1 MAVIRKR
8 RRRDGSIAFQAI
20 VRRAGYP
27 ERTETFDD
35 ERKARD
41 WATMI
46 EGSMIEGRHFRGSE
60 GKRRTLA
67 DAIDRYIEF
76 EVPKKRDG
84 EMHSTT
90 LKWWKKQLGQT
101 KLADLTRPTVRQYRD
116 KLLKVTHR
124 GRPLSNARVNRY
136 VACLRHLFTVA
147 ISEWEWATFNPA
159 KGIKPLPEGQGRI
172 RSLSDEERQALLAE
186 TAKDA
191 TLHLF
196 VLIALSTACRAG
208 ELQRLEWRDVDL
220 KAGRLLF
227 RKTKNEQPRTAWI
240 SGTALNLLK
249 EHAKV
254 RKLKGGLVFESQA
267 TTKRR
272 AKGERLYD
280 YHRPF
285 RAAVD
290 AAGIVDFRFHDL
302 RHSAATYLAQAGA
315 TEQQLKAI
323 GGWKSNIVS
332 RYVHL
337 AAEDAKAALEKLAER
352 VEK

>member
-1 MAVIRKR
+1 MATIRKR
-8 RRRDGSIAFQAI
+8 RRRDGSVAFQAI

-35 ERKARD
+35 ERKARE

-67 DAIDRYIEF
+67 EAIDRYIEF

-84 EMHSTT
+84 EMHRTT
-90 LKWWKKQLGQT
+90 LRWWKEQIGKT
-101 KLADLTRPTVRQYRD
+101 KLADVTRPMVRQYRD
-116 KLLKVTHR
+116 KLMKVTHR
-124 GRPLSNARVNRY
+124 GKPLSNARVNRY

-172 RSLSDEERQALLAE
+172 RTLSDDERKALLAE
-186 TAKDA
+186 TQKDRV
-191 TLHLF
+191 LHLF

-208 ELQRLEWRDVDL
+208 ELQKLEWRDVDL

-227 RKTKNEQPRTAWI
+227 RKTKNEEPRTAWI
-240 SGTALNLLK
+240 SGTVLELLR

-254 RKLKGGLVFESQA
+254 RKLKGGLVFESRA

-272 AKGERLYD
+272 TKGPRLYD

-285 RAAVD
+285 RAAVE
-290 AAGIVDFRFHDL
+290 AAQIQDFRFHDL

-315 TEQQLKAI
+315 TQQQLKAI